1 MFLRSVLVVA
11 AGLTVQTFLFSADPE
26 KPKVE
31 GQHQIVAMERDGK
44 ELGEANFTGASFR
57 FTGEK
62 VVGQNKDNTEFLN
75 ADYTID
81 VSKTPQAI
89 VLKVNSGSN
98 KGKELQGLIERK
110 DNTIRIILANPG
122 VERPSDFKT
131 KENQTMYTLK
141 AEK

>member
-1 MFLRSVLVVA
+1 MFMRSVLVVA
-11 AGLTVQTFLFSADPE
+11 AGLMVQTFLFSADPE

-44 ELGEANFTGASFR
+44 QLGEANYNGASFR
-57 FTGEK
+57 ITGEK

-81 VSKTPQAI
+81 VSKTPHTV
-89 VLKVNSGSN
+89 VLKLNSGSN
-98 KGKELQGLIERK
+98 KGKELLGLIERK

-122 VERPSDFKT
+122 ADRPSDFKT

-141 AEK
+141 VEK